1 MHPPSRSGRD
11 TTRAS
16 AIAAEQRAV
25 DRIYGLLDAET
36 TAASTALHE
45 LARADTNRTPAAVA
59 ERDALLAA
67 HAGRLAALRAA
78 EDKLCFGRLDL
89 TDGTRHYVGRV
100 GLSDPDGSARALLD
114 WRAPAAAAFY
124 RATRAQPLGVARRR
138 HLSVRGRRVAAVTD
152 ELLHPEAAA
161 AVDGGAHLDADAAL
175 FAALNAPRDGQMHD
189 VVATIQAEQDRIIR
203 APLPG
208 VLVVQGG
215 PGTGKTVV
223 ALHRAAYLL
232 FTHRERLRSGVLV
245 VGPGQRF
252 LDYISQVLPSLGEDG
267 TTLRTLGRLHD
278 GCDAHATDL
287 PAVAAL
293 KGELRMA
300 GVLAAAVADLR
311 PLPPAAEPQDVDGT
325 LIHLHPADV
334 AAAARAALQE
344 RLPHIEGR
352 VPFVNHV
359 LERLLRHLATALGHQ
374 PGELADGER
383 LELLRTL
390 HASLDVRRA
399 VNRCWPMVTA
409 EQLVRR
415 LLSTP
420 GVLDRCAPGLTAEE
434 RALLR
439 RPREAAWTVS
449 DVPLLAEAA
458 TLLGEDPEPRRR
470 AAARAV
476 AERAAE
482 VRYARAVAELTGPA
496 GAMVDAATL
505 ADRYA
510 GAQEVDD
517 AADATVFGHVV
528 VDEAQ
533 ELTPMQWR
541 AVLRRCPT
549 RSLTVVGDMAQA
561 TSPGAATSWARALA
575 PHLGDRWML
584 RELTVNYRLPQ
595 AINEFAQG
603 VLSAA
608 GVAATPFWSV
618 RDGHDPLH
626 QHHLPDVAAAA
637 RLAARLARQERAGS
651 GAGSVAIICPPQH
664 QAAIER
670 VLDRRASDGERPVR
684 ILGAN
689 EVKGLEFD
697 VVLVVDPDAIDA
709 AAGPRSLFVALT
721 RATQRLHVLTVS
733 AGTGDLADG
742 ARP

>member
-1 MHPPSRSGRD
+1 
-11 TTRAS
+11 
-16 AIAAEQRAV
+16 
-25 DRIYGLLDAET
+25 
-36 TAASTALHE
+36 
-45 LARADTNRTPAAVA
+45 
-59 ERDALLAA
+59 
-67 HAGRLAALRAA
+67 
-78 EDKLCFGRLDL
+78 
-89 TDGTRHYVGRV
+89 
-100 GLSDPDGSARALLD
+100 
-114 WRAPAAAAFY
+114 
-124 RATRAQPLGVARRR
+124 
-138 HLSVRGRRVAAVTD
+138 
-152 ELLHPEAAA
+152 
-161 AVDGGAHLDADAAL
+161 VDGGAHLDADAAL

-232 FTHRERLRSGVLV
+232 YAHRDRLRSGVLV

-311 PLPPAAEPQDVDGT
+311 HLPPAAVPLDVDGT

-344 RLPHIEGR
+344 RLPHNEGR
-352 VPFVNHV
+352 VPFVNNV
-359 LERLLRHLATALGHQ
+359 LERLLRHLATALGHR

-458 TLLGEDPEPRRR
+458 ALLGEDPEPRRR

-482 VRYARAVAELTGPA
+482 VRYARGVRELTGPA